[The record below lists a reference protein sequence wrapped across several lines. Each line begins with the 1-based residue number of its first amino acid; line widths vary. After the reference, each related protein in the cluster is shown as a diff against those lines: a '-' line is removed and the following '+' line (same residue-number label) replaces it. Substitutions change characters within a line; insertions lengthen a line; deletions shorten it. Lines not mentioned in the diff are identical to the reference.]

1 MVLVTSKAEGDMTK
15 HFETPE
21 GALLYMTECTLATV
35 ERAIM
40 KSSYPKSE
48 LKRQINIAQVG
59 VSFFH
64 HRNIKTS
71 GRVLDVCLDYDGDVA
86 AWAEE

>member
-1 MVLVTSKAEGDMTK
+1 MSPSEELYTIDEWHKELTEALDSYVKSRKRMT
-15 HFETPE
+15 
-21 GALLYMTECTLATV
+21 AN
-35 ERAIM
+35 
-40 KSSYPKSE
+40 PKSE

-86 AWAEE
+86 AWAEEQKLP